1 MISKSDSELLPQ
13 KNMVWIRKILFLI
26 FVFLLVSRGFAQ
38 TVKYTRKSISYV
50 DVLLVTKREIHLPDR
65 NERYFLSAIR
75 DGIKIARFDYN
86 PLPEK
91 VQSSFKNSYSM
102 GGSYSESEIGDL
114 IDETIAS
121 ELIKI
126 LDVQKEIRAKNLV
139 TEVQKNSFIVLKAKE
154 MGITAEQL
162 EQVMNSSYLY
172 VPFLSKYKVEKG
184 KDKKDE
190 DKKEISVSI
199 KGGLIWY
206 HLIAGDNPGVEKIE
220 KIVARGEASDENHNS
235 AFRSAAQTLA
245 MNLQVRTREIDMFKL
260 QSPIAEVVKRTIR
273 FPLGK
278 AEGIKMDE
286 PFFVGEWV
294 ESNDGKIR
302 FEKSG
307 FVRVG
312 TVTDNRTSAGQLSS
326 AWAVKKG
333 DWVRGMMIIEH
344 PRLGIDIAVK
354 PRWFT
359 MNIEE
364 GVFLNT
370 DKKFLVYF
378 DDYKG
383 GAIGI
388 DMDIQWNIAQFTKK
402 RQTFFILGGSAGAV
416 PVNSRIYDSGFDL
429 FFDTPTINRVAGVFH
444 GYVGFMKKVYLG
456 PFALHGEGLAGIQVL
471 SIYDFHSNDYYE
483 GEDVTI
489 SNNSLGLRFNLGLE
503 YAVNIDC
510 NVGVFAG
517 FNLFP
522 PMDWWTLKYDE
533 DEVDMD
539 NLADW
544 AAPKIYSF
552 GPTYG
557 FYIHFSPPTLP
568 FNPVAIAQSKLKVF

>member
-1 MISKSDSELLPQ
+1 M
-13 KNMVWIRKILFLI
+13 
-26 FVFLLVSRGFAQ
+26 G
-38 TVKYTRKSISYV
+38 KYTRKSISYV
-50 DVLLVTKREIHLPDR
+50 DVLLVTKKGISLSDR
-65 NERYFLSAIR
+65 NEKFFLSAIH

-91 VQSSFKNSYSM
+91 VQSSFRKCLLGRSH
-102 GGSYSESEIGDL
+102 SESEIGEL
-114 IDETIAS
+114 IDETITP
-121 ELIKI
+121 ELVKF
-126 LDVQKEIRAKNLV
+126 LDIQKEIRARNLV

-154 MGITAEQL
+154 MGITAAQL
-162 EQVMNSSYLY
+162 QQVMNSSYLY
-172 VPFLSKYKVEKG
+172 IPFLSNYKVEKG
-184 KDKKDE
+184 KGKKDKN
-190 DKKEISVSI
+190 KKDISVSI

-206 HLIAGDNPGVEKIE
+206 HLIADDNPRLE
-220 KIVARGEASDENHNS
+220 KIVAVRAEGNASTEKGKKYSFGGRNLNAEDY
-235 AFRSAAQTLA
+235 AFISAAKTLV
-245 MNLQVRTREIDMFKL
+245 MNLQVRTREINMFKL

-286 PFFVGEWV
+286 PFFVGEWM
-294 ESNDGKIR
+294 ELNDGKIR
-302 FEKSG
+302 FVKSG

-312 TVTDNRTSAGQLSS
+312 TVSDNMKSSGQLSS

-333 DWVRGMMIIEH
+333 NWVRGMMIIEH

-364 GVFLNT
+364 GIVLNLE
-370 DKKFLVYF
+370 KSFYIYF
-378 DDYKG
+378 DDYSC
-383 GAIGI
+383 GAMGV
-388 DMDIQWNIAQFTKK
+388 DLDFQWNIAPFTKK
-402 RQTFFILGGSAGAV
+402 RQTFFVFGGSAGLV
-416 PVNSRIYDSGFDL
+416 PVKSRIYSNWFEYLVDW
-429 FFDTPTINRVAGVFH
+429 PTNNWVAGVFYGH
-444 GYVGFMKKVYLG
+444 AGFMKKFYFG
-456 PFALHGEGLAGIQVL
+456 PFALHGEGLAGVQSL
-471 SIYDFHSNDYYE
+471 SIWDYKSNDDYE
-483 GEDVTI
+483 GEKVTI
-489 SNNSLGLRFNLGLE
+489 SNKTIGLQFNIGLE

-522 PMDWWTLKYDE
+522 PMDWWTVKYDE

-539 NLADW
+539 NLAGW
-544 AAPKIYSF
+544 AAPKIYSV

-568 FNPVAIAQSKLKVF
+568 FNPVAITQSQLKVQ